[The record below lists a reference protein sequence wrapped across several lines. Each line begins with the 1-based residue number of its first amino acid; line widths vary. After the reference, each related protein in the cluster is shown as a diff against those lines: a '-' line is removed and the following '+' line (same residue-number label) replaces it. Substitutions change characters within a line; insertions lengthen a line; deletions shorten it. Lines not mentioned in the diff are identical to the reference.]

1 METLAQ
7 ILNSKQSLKATGF
20 EDLTDSRNTDSIS
33 EIATEPPPEPCKFC
47 GALRHYQKFMLGNMP
62 PIYTPFLKPCTCPEG
77 IAEYEQQKAEERAA
91 KAAEEQAKKDREL
104 QERIKWIIGESG
116 MGERFLRRTFETF
129 KVDDNNRK
137 AYTAALEYV
146 NSFDKMLPRADAPEP
161 EKNGLFI
168 CGEPGTGK
176 THLVAAIANRLIQQG
191 KPVVCA
197 TMIDLLGRIK
207 QSFAYEG
214 EEARVMYLYKTV
226 PLLVIDDMGKE
237 PPTEWAVSTIY
248 NIINSR
254 YEAYLPIIVT
264 TNYDS
269 KTLIA
274 RMTLRETK
282 DDTTARATLDRL
294 REMCKGL
301 AMMGESRRGK

>member
-1 METLAQ
+1 MGIQ
-7 ILNSKQSLKATGF
+7 QNPKATGCK
-20 EDLTDSRNTDSIS
+20 DLTDNDGDGNGNDKKRDYTK
-33 EIATEPPPEPCKFC
+33 EPPPEPCPFC
-47 GALRHYQKFMLGNMP
+47 GALRHYTKFMIVDMP
-62 PIYTPFLKPCTCPEG
+62 FYAPFLEPCTCPEG
-77 IAEYEQQKAEERAA
+77 IAENERQKAEAQA
-91 KAAEEQAKKDREL
+91 KRAAEEQAKKDREL
-104 QERIKWIIGESG
+104 QERIKLIIGDSG
-116 MGERFLRRTFETF
+116 MGERFLRRTFDTF
-129 KVDDNNRK
+129 NVDDFNRK
-137 AYTAALEYV
+137 AHAAALEYV
-146 NSFDKMLPRADAPEP
+146 NGFDKMLPHPNAPEP
-161 EKNGLFI
+161 GKNGLFI

-176 THLVAAIANRLIQQG
+176 THLAAAIANHLIRQG

-207 QSFAYEG
+207 QSFKYEG
-214 EEARVMYLYKTV
+214 EEARILHLYKTV
-226 PLLVIDDMGKE
+226 LLLVIDDMGKE

-248 NIINSR
+248 NIINAR

-269 KTLIA
+269 KTFIA
-274 RMTLRETK
+274 RMTPRETK

>member
-1 METLAQ
+1 
-7 ILNSKQSLKATGF
+7 
-20 EDLTDSRNTDSIS
+20 
-33 EIATEPPPEPCKFC
+33 
-47 GALRHYQKFMLGNMP
+47 
-62 PIYTPFLKPCTCPEG
+62 
-77 IAEYEQQKAEERAA
+77 
-91 KAAEEQAKKDREL
+91 
-104 QERIKWIIGESG
+104 

-137 AYTAALEYV
+137 AHAAALEYV
-146 NSFDKMLPRADAPEP
+146 NRFDQMIPRADAPEP
-161 EKNGLFI
+161 GKNGLFI

-176 THLVAAIANRLIQQG
+176 THLAAAIANRLIRQG

-207 QSFAYEG
+207 QSFKYEG
-214 EEARVMYLYKTV
+214 EEARVLHLYKTV
-226 PLLVIDDMGKE
+226 PLLVIDDIGKE

-248 NIINSR
+248 SIINAR

-264 TNYDS
+264 TNYNSDM
-269 KTLIA
+269 LIK
-274 RMTLRETK
+274 RMTPRETK

-301 AMMGESRRGK
+301 AMMGESKRGK

>member
-1 METLAQ
+1 MAQ
-7 ILNSKQSLKATGF
+7 SPKATGC
-20 EDLTDSRNTDSIS
+20 EDLTDSESTDNVTEIS
-33 EIATEPPPEPCKFC
+33 AEPPPEPCKFC
-47 GALRHYQKFMLGNMP
+47 GALRHHTKISMGNLPPVFM
-62 PIYTPFLKPCTCPEG
+62 PFLEPCSCPEG
-77 IAEYEQQKAEERAA
+77 IAEDERQKAEARAA

-104 QERIKWIIGESG
+104 QERIKRIIGEIG

-129 KVDDNNRK
+129 TIDDNNRK
-137 AYTAALEYV
+137 AHAAALEYV
-146 NSFDKMLPRADAPEP
+146 NSFEEMLPSANAPEP
-161 EKNGLFI
+161 GKNGLFI
-168 CGEPGTGK
+168 CGGPGTGK
-176 THLVAAIANRLIQQG
+176 THLAAAIANRLIWQG

-207 QSFAYEG
+207 QSFKYEG
-214 EEARVMYLYKTV
+214 EEARILHLFKTV
-226 PLLVIDDMGKE
+226 PLLVIDDIGKE

-248 NIINSR
+248 NIINAR
-254 YEAYLPIIVT
+254 YEAYLPLIVT

-269 KTLIA
+269 NTLIT
-274 RMTLRETK
+274 RMTPKETK

>member
-1 METLAQ
+1 M
-7 ILNSKQSLKATGF
+7 TGC
-20 EDLTDSRNTDSIS
+20 EDLTDSRNTDNVS
-33 EIATEPPPEPCKFC
+33 EIAAEPPPEPCEFC
-47 GALRHYQKFMLGNMP
+47 GTLRHYTKVLIGNMP
-62 PIYTPFLKPCTCPEG
+62 IYMPFLEPCTCPKG
-77 IAEYEQQKAEERAA
+77 KADYERRQNEARAA
-91 KAAEEQAKKDREL
+91 RETEEQAKKDKQLR
-104 QERIKWIIGESG
+104 ERISRIIGESG
-116 MGERFLRRTFETF
+116 MGERFLRRTFDTF
-129 KVDDNNRK
+129 TVDDNNRK
-137 AYTAALEYV
+137 AHTAALEYV
-146 NSFDKMLPRADAPEP
+146 NNFNKMLPRANAPEP
-161 EKNGLFI
+161 GKNGLFI

-176 THLVAAIANRLIQQG
+176 THLAAAVANQLIRQG

-214 EEARVMYLYKTV
+214 EEARVLHLYKTV
-226 PLLVIDDMGKE
+226 PLLVIDDIVKE
-237 PPTEWAVSTIY
+237 PATEWAVSTIY
-248 NIINSR
+248 SIINAR

-269 KTLIA
+269 DTLIK
-274 RMTLRETK
+274 RMTPRETK

>member
-1 METLAQ
+1 MESVAQ
-7 ILNSKQSLKATGF
+7 ILSSRQNPKATGC
-20 EDLTDSRNTDSIS
+20 EDLTGS
-33 EIATEPPPEPCKFC
+33 ENMDNSPETEAEPPPEPCEYC

-62 PIYTPFLKPCTCPEG
+62 IYTPLLEPCTCPKG
-77 IAEYEQQKAEERAA
+77 KADYERQKVEAQAA
-91 KAAEEQAKKDREL
+91 REAEEQAKKDKQLR
-104 QERIKWIIGESG
+104 ERISRIIFESG
-116 MGERFLRRTFETF
+116 MGERFLRRTFDTF
-129 KVDDNNRK
+129 TVDDNNRK
-137 AYTAALEYV
+137 AHTAALEYV
-146 NSFDKMLPRADAPEP
+146 NNFNKMLPRADAPEP
-161 EKNGLFI
+161 GKNGLFI

-176 THLVAAIANRLIQQG
+176 THLAAAIANCLIRQG

-214 EEARVMYLYKTV
+214 EEARVLYLYKTV

-248 NIINSR
+248 SIINAR

-269 KTLIA
+269 DTLIK
-274 RMTLRETK
+274 RMTPRETK

-301 AMMGESRRGK
+301 ALMGESRRGK

>member
-1 METLAQ
+1 M
-7 ILNSKQSLKATGF
+7 
-20 EDLTDSRNTDSIS
+20 
-33 EIATEPPPEPCKFC
+33 
-47 GALRHYQKFMLGNMP
+47 
-62 PIYTPFLKPCTCPEG
+62 PIYMPFLEPCTCAKG
-77 IAEYEQQKAEERAA
+77 KADYERRQNEARAA
-91 KAAEEQAKKDREL
+91 HEAEEQAKKDKQLR
-104 QERIKWIIGESG
+104 ERISRIMGESG
-116 MGERFLRRTFETF
+116 MGERFLRRTFDTF
-129 KVDDNNRK
+129 TVDDNNRK
-137 AYTAALEYV
+137 AHAAALEYV
-146 NSFDKMLPRADAPEP
+146 NNFDKMLPRADAPEP
-161 EKNGLFI
+161 GKNGLFI

-176 THLVAAIANRLIQQG
+176 THLAAAIANRLIRQG

-214 EEARVMYLYKTV
+214 EEARVLYLYKTV
-226 PLLVIDDMGKE
+226 PLLVIDDIGKE

-248 NIINSR
+248 GIINAR

-269 KTLIA
+269 DTLIK
-274 RMTLRETK
+274 RMTPRETK

>member
-1 METLAQ
+1 METIAQ
-7 ILNSKQSLKATGF
+7 ILNPKQSPKATGC
-20 EDLTDSRNTDSIS
+20 EDLTDSRKTDNLP
-33 EIATEPPPEPCKFC
+33 EIAAEPLPEPCEFC
-47 GALRHYQKFMLGNMP
+47 GALRHHQKIMIGNMP
-62 PIYTPFLKPCTCPEG
+62 IYMPFLEPCTCPEG
-77 IAEYEQQKAEERAA
+77 IAENERQKAEARAA
-91 KAAEEQAKKDREL
+91 KAAEEQAKKDCEL
-104 QERIKWIIGESG
+104 QERIKRIIGQSG
-116 MGERFLRRTFETF
+116 MGEHFLRRTFETF

-137 AYTAALEYV
+137 AHTAALEYV
-146 NSFDKMLPRADAPEP
+146 NNFDKMLPRSNAPEP
-161 EKNGLFI
+161 GKNGLFI
-168 CGEPGTGK
+168 CGELGTGK
-176 THLVAAIANRLIQQG
+176 THLAAAIANRLIRQG

-214 EEARVMYLYKTV
+214 EEARVLHLYKTV

-237 PPTEWAVSTIY
+237 PPTEWAVSKIY
-248 NIINSR
+248 EIINAR
-254 YEAYLPIIVT
+254 YEMYLPIIVT

-269 KTLIA
+269 KTLIT
-274 RMTLRETK
+274 RMTPRETK